1 LCRGDGGFEATAAYP
16 PKNGSSD
23 EMTTRRADAIADL
36 FATLEGLLI
45 TYQALPECERVER
58 WAADAHHITG
68 VVARQLSST
77 RTRISSGAVPLEPPG
92 PGLFDLGAAG
102 A

>member
-1 LCRGDGGFEATAAYP
+1 M
-16 PKNGSSD
+16 N
-23 EMTTRRADAIADL
+23 TRRADAIAEL

-45 TYQALPECERVER
+45 TYQALPESERLQR
-58 WAADAHHITG
+58 WSADAHRITG

-77 RTRISSGAVPLEPPG
+77 RSRISSGAVPGSSPRPSLI
-92 PGLFDLGAAG
+92 DLGAEG